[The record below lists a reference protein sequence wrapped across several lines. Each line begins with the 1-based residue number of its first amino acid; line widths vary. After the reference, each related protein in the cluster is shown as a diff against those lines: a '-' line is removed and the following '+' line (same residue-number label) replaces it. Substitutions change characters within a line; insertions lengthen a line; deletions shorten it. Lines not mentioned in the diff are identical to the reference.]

1 MPTICHPLHL
11 PQASQIREAALRS
24 ESSKGASSSSDGNTG
39 GRTSGDSPVSDFPL
53 SRGAWPA
60 LEFIKMEGELL
71 PTEPEAFDCE
81 SGGGGCARA
90 VG

>member
-1 MPTICHPLHL
+1 M
-11 PQASQIREAALRS
+11 
-24 ESSKGASSSSDGNTG
+24 GASSSDNGADGGTG
-39 GRTSGDSPVSDFPL
+39 SGLGRDGSTVSEFPL

-81 SGGGGCARA
+81 TGAGQHACGG
-90 VG
+90 V